1 VPELPELELLRVKL
15 TDYLAGKNILAVRV
29 DPKRQVVLRYP
40 PADFA
45 RDLTGRTFSSVA
57 RRGKFLEFSFADNGP
72 LLVVNPMLGGRFAFA
87 TRAAPALPATCF
99 TLQLSGAMDLRFLD
113 AVQMARV
120 YLTPDPGSD
129 VPGYGDVGPDALD
142 PALSYDEFERRL
154 RKHRGEIKNVLRNQ
168 VFLAGIGNA
177 YADEILYEAHIRPLR
192 RTSTLKPEERRA
204 LYDAVRS
211 TLASAVETV
220 RRQYEARKHPLHK
233 QDRAFLRIHGKNKT
247 QCPRCGHRISTIH
260 SGGESTYF
268 CRGCQ
273 V

>member
-1 VPELPELELLRVKL
+1 MPELPELELLRIKL
-15 TDYLAGKNILAVRV
+15 TDYVAGRSVLSVKV

-45 RDLTGRTFSSVA
+45 RDLMGRTFSGVV
-57 RRGKFLEFSFADNGP
+57 RRGKFLDFSFTDDGP
-72 LLVVNPMLGGRFAFA
+72 HLVVNPMLGGRFAFA

-120 YLTPDPGSD
+120 YLTSDPNADIPAYSG
-129 VPGYGDVGPDALD
+129 VGPDALD
-142 PALSYDEFERRL
+142 PNLSYDEFDRRL
-154 RKHRGEIKNVLRNQ
+154 RKHRGEIKNILRNQ
-168 VFLAGIGNA
+168 VFVAGVGNA
-177 YADEILYEAHIRPLR
+177 YSDEILFEAHIRPLR
-192 RTSTLKPEERRA
+192 RASTLKPEERRA
-204 LYDAVRS
+204 LSDALRS
-211 TLASAVETV
+211 TLTSAVETV
-220 RRQYEARKHPLHK
+220 RRQYDARKHPLHK
-233 QDRAFLRIHGKNKT
+233 QDRAFLKIHGKNKT

-273 V
+273 A